1 MRESVVFKMAARNV
15 SFTKPK
21 TPLFIENFKKKVGY
35 KEAETVETKFEEAD
49 SSNLDDTEL
58 SDEKPTVILG
68 SNVSETEAE
77 EFLASLKE
85 HEEADNKDADKNDSL
100 TQGGKIMFKK
110 PVKRKSS
117 GNEKDMN
124 SADNRKKSKP
134 VSTMKGIKNKSLLSF
149 QDDEEDD

>member
-35 KEAETVETKFEEAD
+35 KEAETVETKFEETD

-85 HEEADNKDADKNDSL
+85 HEEADNKGLKVIIFHFRL
-100 TQGGKIMFKK
+100 
-110 PVKRKSS
+110 P
-117 GNEKDMN
+117 
-124 SADNRKKSKP
+124 
-134 VSTMKGIKNKSLLSF
+134 
-149 QDDEEDD
+149 

>member
-1 MRESVVFKMAARNV
+1 MRKSVVFKMAARNV

-35 KEAETVETKFEEAD
+35 KETATVETKFEEAD

-58 SDEKPTVILG
+58 SDEKPTIILG

-85 HEEADNKDADKNDSL
+85 HEEAENKGLKLVTFCFRLPQDSDPM
-100 TQGGKIMFKK
+100 TAIIQ
-110 PVKRKSS
+110 RKTICHASYS
-117 GNEKDMN
+117 CAG
-124 SADNRKKSKP
+124 
-134 VSTMKGIKNKSLLSF
+134 TF
-149 QDDEEDD
+149 